1 MNDFTVDSW
10 EDDEDTTY
18 VAEYENY
25 TANKV
30 LRTEN
35 NTIKIM
41 FSSTSRSVSIPFKPK
56 ADPTYSAIIFRSLTV
71 PTPLHNHY

>member
-30 LRTEN
+30 FFTEN

-41 FSSTSRSVSIPFKPK
+41 LSSLSRSVPLPLKPK
-56 ADPTYSAIIFRSLTV
+56 PDPTYST
-71 PTPLHNHY
+71 NHI

>member
-30 LRTEN
+30 FFTEN
-35 NTIKIM
+35 NTVL
-41 FSSTSRSVSIPFKPK
+41 SSFLAHDRPFLK
-56 ADPTYSAIIFRSLTV
+56 SFGLV
-71 PTPLHNHY
+71 